1 MGPMWSFLLMFESR
15 IERHSSYGIEI
26 LNGYMYSMGGRII
39 NRPSGLGRHTYDQCK
54 FYTFPRIGSVAIFS
68 KQTLPQLTLGHEWD
82 NSIHVSS
89 TVWRISHTFPSCINT
104 HPKPMPEAS
113 LYKVYS
119 FPEVDCI
126 NTGASTSIPF
136 NSSKLL

>member
-1 MGPMWSFLLMFESR
+1 MGPTWSFLLMFESR

-39 NRPSGLGRHTYDQCK
+39 NIPSGLGHHTYDQCK

-68 KQTLPQLTLGHEWD
+68 KQTLRQPTLGHLWD

-89 TVWRISHTFPSCINT
+89 TVLTHKPRFPF
-104 HPKPMPEAS
+104 
-113 LYKVYS
+113 LY
-119 FPEVDCI
+119 
-126 NTGASTSIPF
+126 
-136 NSSKLL
+136 